1 MANYYASARSN
12 YFKVKDSAVFGEA
25 MKPFD
30 IEICPQEQD
39 GTLCLLSNGDGGW
52 CWYNPKTDEEIDPV
66 ELISPHLK
74 DNEVCILLETGAEKL
89 RYLTGH
95 ATAFDNK
102 GEGSFLS
109 LHEIY
114 DRARDVFGPQAS
126 ITRAE
131 Y

>member
-12 YFKVKDSAVFGEA
+12 YFKVKDLTAFIEA
-25 MKPFD
+25 IKPFP
-30 IEICPQEQD
+30 IKIYEHTD
-39 GTLCLLSNGDGGW
+39 GSLCLLSDNDGGW
-52 CWYNPKTDEEIDPV
+52 SWYNAKTDEEIDSV
-66 ELISPHLK
+66 ELISPHLQ

-89 RYLTGH
+89 RYLGGT
-95 ATAFDNK
+95 AQAFDNK
-102 GEGSFLS
+102 GEAAFLS
-109 LHEIY
+109 LNEIY